1 MSEPYAPTRTDPL
14 AAHLSDRIG
23 GPAPARGRQHW
34 WWTPVRV
41 VLACCTLL
49 FVFGTVQ
56 RVPCMNT
63 DWNDTS
69 VRYAKMC
76 YSDVPYLYTG
86 RGFAEHQWPYSD
98 SSRYTA
104 MEYPVGISVFAW
116 GVSIATALY
125 PQGPSDNVRAAADK
139 DSLWG
144 MAGMAGEI
152 NEYFV
157 ITLLLLFAC
166 ALGASY
172 LLATADPRRAW
183 DALPFAATPVLPLA
197 GLVNWDLLAVVAVA
211 GALWAWAR
219 GRPLLTGVCIGL
231 GTAIKLYP
239 LFLLG
244 ALLVIALRNRDG
256 DDRDR
261 RVGLAR
267 FAGAAGAAALSWLV
281 VNAPIYLESP
291 ERWRYFWHFN
301 SARGADLGS
310 WWLVLQHN
318 GHSASVHTIN
328 LVSWVLFG
336 VACLAVLALG
346 LRAPKRPTLAQLG
359 FLIVAAFLIVNKV
372 YSPQYVLWLL
382 PLAVLARP
390 RWRDQAIWQGCEL
403 VYFAAVWIY
412 LGGWLAGSSGSA
424 DPAYTAAIAIR
435 TAGEIYLAVMIV
447 RDLWSADLD
456 PVEGR
461 GRVADPGVDL
471 GADVGHA
478 RALG

>member
-1 MSEPYAPTRTDPL
+1 MSDPHAPTRTDPL

-23 GPAPARGRQHW
+23 GPAPARGRRHW

-56 RVPCMNT
+56 RAPCMNT

-76 YSDVPYLYTG
+76 YSDIPYLYTG

-98 SSRYTA
+98 GSRYTP
-104 MEYPVGISVFAW
+104 MEYPVGISAFAW
-116 GVSIATALY
+116 GVSIVTALY
-125 PQGPSDNVRAAADK
+125 PKGPSDNVRAAADK

-172 LLATADPRRAW
+172 LLATADRRRAW
-183 DALPFAATPVLPLA
+183 DALPFAATPLLPLA

-211 GALWAWAR
+211 GALWAGAR
-219 GRPLLTGVCIGL
+219 GRPLLTGLCIGL

-244 ALLVIALRNRDG
+244 ALLVIALR
-256 DDRDR
+256 DRDR
-261 RVGLAR
+261 RAGLAR
-267 FAGAAGAAALSWLV
+267 FAGAAGIAALSWLA
-281 VNAPIYLESP
+281 VNLPIYLESP
-291 ERWRYFWHFN
+291 DRWKYFWTFN
-301 SARGADLGS
+301 SDRGADLGS
-310 WWLVLQHN
+310 WWLVLQHA
-318 GHSASVHTIN
+318 GHAASVHTIN
-328 LVSWVLFG
+328 LTSWAVFG
-336 VACLAVLALG
+336 AACVAVLIIG
-346 LRAPKRPTLAQLG
+346 LRAPNRPTLAQLG

-412 LGGWLAGSSGSA
+412 LGGWLAGSSGST
-424 DPAYTAAIAIR
+424 DPAYSAAIAIR

-447 RDLWSADLD
+447 RDLWAAPRSADLD
-456 PVEGR
+456 PVEAG
-461 GRVADPGVDL
+461 GGVADPGFDL
-471 GADVGHA
+471 TAHA
-478 RALG
+478 RHARTLG